1 MILLLRNKGPMGK
14 TIFIS
19 KFFFNIYKHTDLDHD
34 MKSFINIQD

>member
-14 TIFIS
+14 TILKLKI
-19 KFFFNIYKHTDLDHD
+19 FNIYKHTDLDHN